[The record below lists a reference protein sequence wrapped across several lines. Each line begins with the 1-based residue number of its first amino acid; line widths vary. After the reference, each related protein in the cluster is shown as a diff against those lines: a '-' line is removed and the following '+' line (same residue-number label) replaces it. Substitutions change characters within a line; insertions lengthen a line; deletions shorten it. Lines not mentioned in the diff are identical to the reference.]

1 MLYELERKF
10 EYENGYM
17 ATAEPR
23 RFSKFI
29 SHLEFFNM
37 TSHLRGE
44 IVELGV
50 FKGNS
55 LFRWIKFRDL
65 LENTYSRKVIA
76 FDIFG
81 EFPETEFE
89 EDKKE
94 RELFISETNGGIGI
108 SYEEL
113 NDLLKEQRLEK
124 NIEIIK
130 GDILKTLPNYVERNP
145 QLKIS
150 ILHMDVDLYEAT
162 DLALKLLFERVVK
175 GGVIVFDDYGDFAG
189 ANKAIDDFF
198 GKKVEIKKL
207 KYSHNIAYIVK

>member
-1 MLYELERKF
+1 MYDIKKMF

-17 ATAEPR
+17 ATAAPR

-29 SHLEFFNM
+29 THLEFFKN
-37 TSHLRGE
+37 TSNLRGE

-65 LENTYSRKVIA
+65 LENTFSRKIIA

-81 EFPETEFE
+81 DFPQTEFE
-89 EDKKE
+89 KDKKI
-94 RELFISETNGGIGI
+94 REGFIAETNGGKSI

-113 NDLLKEQRLEK
+113 HDLLQKQKLDE
-124 NIEIIK
+124 NIDIIK
-130 GDILKTLPNYVERNP
+130 GDILESVPSYLQTHPH
-145 QLKIS
+145 LKIS
-150 ILHMDVDLYEAT
+150 LLHIDVDLYEAT
-162 DLALKLLFERVVK
+162 KCGLEQLFDHVVQ
-175 GGVIVFDDYGDFAG
+175 GGIIILDDYGAFPG

-198 GKKVEIKKL
+198 KDRNISIKKL
-207 KYSHNIAYIVK
+207 PYSHAISYVVK

>member
-1 MLYELERKF
+1 MYDIEKKF

-29 SHLEFFNM
+29 THLEFFKN
-37 TSHLRGE
+37 TSDLRGE

-65 LENTYSRKVIA
+65 LENTFSRKIIA

-81 EFPETEFE
+81 EFPQTDFDD
-89 EDKKE
+89 DKAI
-94 RELFISETNGGIGI
+94 REKFIEETNGGESI

-113 NDLLKEQRLEK
+113 TTLLQQQGLNQ
-124 NIEIIK
+124 NIDIEK
-130 GDILKTLPNYVERNP
+130 GDILKTLPEYLKKHP
-145 QLKIS
+145 HLKIS
-150 ILHMDVDLYEAT
+150 LLHIDVDLYEAT
-162 DLALKLLFERVVK
+162 KCGLELLFDRVVK
-175 GGVIVFDDYGDFAG
+175 GGVIILDDYGAFPG
-189 ANKAIDDFF
+189 ANKAVDDFF
-198 GKKVEIKKL
+198 KNKAIRVQKL
-207 KYSHNIAYIVK
+207 PYSHAISYVVK

>member
-1 MLYELERKF
+1 MLYDIEKCF

-17 ATAEPR
+17 ATAQPK

-29 SHLEFFNM
+29 SHLEFFRQ
-37 TSHLRGE
+37 TSELRGE
-44 IVELGV
+44 IIELGV

-65 LENTYSRKVIA
+65 LENSYSRKIIA

-81 EFPETEFE
+81 KFPETNFE
-89 EDKKE
+89 DDKKE
-94 RELFISETNGGIGI
+94 RELFIEETDGGEGI

-113 NDLLKEQRLEK
+113 NSLLKAQNLQE
-124 NIEIIK
+124 NIDIVK
-130 GDILKTLPNYVERNP
+130 GDILQTLPEYLKNNP

-150 ILHMDVDLYEAT
+150 LLHIDVDLYEAS
-162 DLALKLLFERVVK
+162 ALSLELLYSHVVK
-175 GGVIVFDDYGDFAG
+175 GGVIIFDDYGDFSG

-198 GKKVEIKKL
+198 NSKVEIKKL
-207 KYSHNIAYIVK
+207 PYSHSIAYVVK

>member
-1 MLYELERKF
+1 MLYDMQKNF

-29 SHLEFFNM
+29 SHLEFFKQ
-37 TSHLRGE
+37 TSELRGE

-65 LENTYSRKVIA
+65 LENSYSRKIIA

-81 EFPETEFE
+81 DFPQTNFI

-94 RELFISETNGGIGI
+94 RELFIEETDGGKGI
-108 SYEEL
+108 TYEEL
-113 NDLLKEQRLEK
+113 NSLLKEQNLAK
-124 NIEIIK
+124 NIDIIK
-130 GDILKTLPNYVERNP
+130 GDILQTLPEYLKKNP
-145 QLKIS
+145 HLKIS
-150 ILHMDVDLYEAT
+150 LLHIDVDLYEAS
-162 DLALKLLFERVVK
+162 ALSLELLYKHVVK
-175 GGVIVFDDYGDFAG
+175 GGIIVFDDYGDFAG

-198 GKKVEIKKL
+198 NSNIEIKKL
-207 KYSHNIAYIVK
+207 PYSHSISYIVK